1 MQKDILEKIVK
12 RISTTLNEFDLVKDY
27 RELLL
32 SVVFRTA
39 RLYQSRDANKLPA
52 VVLPGLWCTG
62 LGGNADQ
69 AIGVTAA
76 WFLLQLAAYWLDK
89 VEDQELDSTALASL
103 ESSAVSNLSTGL
115 IFLAQL
121 ILNRLEE
128 DDGVDPSIAADLRGM
143 FSVSILRV
151 CGGQHIDLT
160 SNTLILDDVLYSFEK
175 KSGHFFAL
183 ACFAGAR
190 LATNDPMKLN
200 ACLEYGK
207 NLGVLLQIADERE
220 DLVGDVPDHWTRSVI
235 YKAYCHEVM
244 ESGLVTKDA
253 DLPSTANSF
262 RSGLQVY
269 LNVQSRSLWH
279 SGMAAV
285 NRIKADLVTKAD
297 LTRLLSQSVYTQV

>member
-1 MQKDILEKIVK
+1 MQADVLEKVVK
-12 RISTTLNEFDLVKDY
+12 RISTTLNEVDLVEDY

-32 SVVFRTA
+32 SVVSRSA
-39 RLYQSRDANKLPA
+39 RLYQSRVVGRLPA
-52 VVLPGLWCTG
+52 ILLPVLWCTT
-62 LGGNADQ
+62 LGGNGDQ

-89 VEDQELDSTALASL
+89 VEDQELESTALALL
-103 ESSAVSNLSTGL
+103 ESGAVSNLSTGL

-128 DDGVDPSIAADLRGM
+128 DDGIDPSTAAEIRIM

-160 SNTLILDDVLYSFEK
+160 TDFRKLNDVLNSFEK

-190 LATNDPMKLN
+190 LATHDPMQLN
-200 ACLEYGK
+200 ACMEYGRH
-207 NLGVLLQIADERE
+207 LGVLLQIADERE
-220 DLVGDVPDHWTRSVI
+220 ELVSDAPDDWTRSVI
-235 YKAYCHEVM
+235 YKAYRHEVM
-244 ESGLVTKDA
+244 ESGLINTGVCLA
-253 DLPSTANSF
+253 SAANSF

-269 LNVQSRSLWH
+269 LGVQSRALWH
-279 SGMAAV
+279 SGLEAIH
-285 NRIKADLVTKAD
+285 RIKTDRTTKAD
-297 LTRLLSQSVYTQV
+297 LIQMLSQSVCLQE